1 MVKVNFSC
9 HSSDRVTGEEAST
22 GAFVT
27 FKD

>member
-9 HSSDRVTGEEAST
+9 HSSDLVTDEKALT